1 MKTKSRN
8 TEQQG
13 IVCSDRLYSTQE
25 YCDKFFGVCPTLKKC
40 EDELRNFLD
49 DNGYSDL
56 WDYPLSE
63 VDEILEH
70 ETSVVLVD
78 TSYINDK
85 SETIQ
90 ELRWFEIPT
99 EAKLETKIRI
109 LPEFGSAYTV
119 VLEGCLTDNQIET
132 FIDNN
137 LINVFDWER
146 EVC

>member
-8 TEQQG
+8 TKQQNL
-13 IVCSDRLYSTQE
+13 IYSDKLYSTQE
-25 YCDKFFGVCPTLKKC
+25 YCDKFFGVCLALKKC

-49 DNGYSDL
+49 DNGCFDL

-99 EAKLETKIRI
+99 ETKRETTEIRI

-119 VLEGCLTDNQIET
+119 VLEGNLTDNQIDT
-132 FIDNN
+132 FIDDN
-137 LINVFDWER
+137 LINALEWER
-146 EVC
+146 EV